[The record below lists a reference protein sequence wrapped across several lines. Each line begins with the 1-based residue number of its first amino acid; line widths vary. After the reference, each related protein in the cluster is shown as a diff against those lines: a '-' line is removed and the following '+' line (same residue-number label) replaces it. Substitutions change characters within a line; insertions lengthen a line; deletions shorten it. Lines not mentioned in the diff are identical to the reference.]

1 MEYITPV
8 VTLTGVMQGLN
19 SFKKCGPKAHITP
32 IKVTIGVIWEL
43 NTFKMFAPEA
53 HTVEQDVLMSPNSRG
68 KLEDL
73 VVGCVCCLVV

>member
-1 MEYITPV
+1 
-8 VTLTGVMQGLN
+8 
-19 SFKKCGPKAHITP
+19 
-32 IKVTIGVIWEL
+32 
-43 NTFKMFAPEA
+43 MFAPEA